1 MQKRL
6 PKLPKV
12 ELQDAPQLRETIR
25 NWATQR
31 AMRAVDQFL
40 FWQLSA
46 DGTLLSK
53 MDDKLYHSE
62 DAVHLPELETR
73 IFTGCDCADAT
84 DHLRRLHSRALEL
97 GVENEDPVRC
107 KHYYIRLLLQGH
119 AIRVNGSIV
128 RAKEA
133 LIK

>member
-1 MQKRL
+1 MQKRI
-6 PKLPKV
+6 PKMPKV
-12 ELQDAPQLRETIR
+12 ELQDVPQLRETLR
-25 NWATQR
+25 DWAVQR
-31 AMRAVDQFL
+31 AMRAVDQFV
-40 FWQLSA
+40 FWRLSA

-53 MDDKLYHSE
+53 TDDKLYYSE
-62 DAVHLPELETR
+62 DAVHLPELGTR

-97 GVENEDPVRC
+97 GIEAEEPVHC

-128 RAKEA
+128 RAKGS
-133 LIK
+133 

>member
-6 PKLPKV
+6 PKTPKV
-12 ELQDAPQLRETIR
+12 ELQDAPQLRETLR
-25 NWATQR
+25 NWAMQR
-31 AMRAVDQFL
+31 AMRAVDQFV
-40 FWQLSA
+40 FWRLSA

-53 MDDKLYHSE
+53 TDDKLYHSE
-62 DAVHLPELETR
+62 DAVHLPEGVR

-97 GVENEDPVRC
+97 GIEAEEPVYC

-119 AIRVNGSIV
+119 AIRVNGSTV